1 MTYCYDNL
9 WKILIDHKMTKTQM
23 RQQTGISTN
32 MLAKL
37 GKNEPVSMKTLAK
50 ICSLLE
56 CGLDDIV
63 QIISDDEQICG
74 DNAAEYYSISN
85 ATIRNWKK
93 LKTQLPGR
101 LETRANKRA
110 SKRRVLPLEYF
121 CNKDNIAFVQQ
132 LLNTVDEQEYDISSV
147 ILSLGI
153 NLLIRRNIIQ
163 KSHVQNVLSEYSN
176 IAVIGDLIKV
186 NLPDDEYD
194 IIGLIYQCYLQE
206 GKKNVAGSYYTP
218 KYIVDNMISEFDF
231 SRGQKFLDP
240 CCGSGAFLLSLNSL
254 NPNQIY
260 GVDNDKTAV
269 LVAKIN
275 LLLKYA
281 NSSFIPQIYCLD
293 YLQGETLLQQHDIFA
308 EKFDYIA
315 TNPPWGA
322 QSVQNADIPEIC
334 SKETFSYFFVRA
346 FGQLKKDGHIR
357 FLFPKSILNVKVH
370 KDIRQFILEKTKLIG
385 ISIYDELFSGVT
397 TSYIDME
404 CGYGTSENNF
414 LVNSNNNSRYVDIK
428 AVYETDNLV
437 FNLLNDYDISIIK
450 IIKERGMYSLKNSTW
465 ALGIVTGD
473 NKRKLFHSKQMGSEE
488 IYTGKEIQPYLLKPA
503 RNYIIYDR
511 GRLQQV
517 AKDEIYRA
525 SEKLVYKFISNRLVF
540 AYDST
545 KSLFLNSANILIPD
559 IPNMSV
565 KTVLAFL
572 NSQLFQ
578 YLYIKLF
585 GEVKILKG
593 NLIELPFPEIT
604 EKENCALAQLVDDIL
619 NGDNSKREMVDQC
632 IFSLYGLSMEEIF
645 YVRRIVNGTID

>member
-9 WKILIDHKMTKTQM
+9 WKILIDHKMTRTQM

-63 QIISDDEQICG
+63 QIICDDEQSCCNNT
-74 DNAAEYYSISN
+74 DEYYSISN
-85 ATIRNWKK
+85 ATMRNWIK
-93 LKTQLPGR
+93 LKTSLPGR

-121 CNKDNIAFVQQ
+121 CNKDNIVFVQN
-132 LLNTVDEQEYDISSV
+132 LLNTVDEQKYDISSV
-147 ILSLGI
+147 VLSLGI
-153 NLLIRRNIIQ
+153 NLMTQRKIIQ
-163 KSHVQNVLSEYSN
+163 KCHVQNVLSDYSN
-176 IAVIGDLIKV
+176 IDVIDDLTHV
-186 NLPDDEYD
+186 DLPDDEYD

-231 SRGQKFLDP
+231 SCGQKFLDP
-240 CCGSGAFLLSLNSL
+240 CCGSGAFLLSLNTS

-260 GVDNDKTAV
+260 GIDSDKTAI

-281 NSSFIPQIYCLD
+281 DSSFIPQIYCLD
-293 YLQGETLLQQHDIFA
+293 YLQGETLLQQHDVFA

-322 QSVQNADIPEIC
+322 LSSQNYDIPEIC
-334 SKETFSYFFVRA
+334 SKETFSCFFVKA
-346 FGQLKKDGHIR
+346 FSQLKKNGHIR

-370 KDIRQFILEKTKLIG
+370 KDIRYFILEKTRLIG
-385 ISIYDELFSGVT
+385 LTIYDELFSGVT

-404 CGYGTSENNF
+404 CEHGTSKNNF
-414 LVNSNNNSRYVDIK
+414 LVNSDNNSRYVDIK
-428 AVYETDNLV
+428 AVYETENLV
-437 FNLLNDYDISIIK
+437 FNLLNDYDFSIVK
-450 IIKERGMYSLKNSTW
+450 MVKERGVHSLKNSTW

-473 NKRKLFHSKQMGSEE
+473 NKRKLLPSKRTGTEE

-503 RNYIIYDR
+503 RNYIAYDR
-511 GRLQQV
+511 EQLQQV

-525 SEKLVYKFISNRLVF
+525 PEKLVYKFISNRLVF

-578 YLYIKLF
+578 FLYIKLF

-604 EKENCALAQLVDDIL
+604 EKENCALTQLVDDIL
-619 NGDNSKREMVDQC
+619 NGDNSKRETVEQF
-632 IFSLYGLSMEEIF
+632 IFSLYGLSNQEIF